1 MYMVSFREFCVAEE
15 HLGVGYSLR
24 KFFLVLLFL

>member
-1 MYMVSFREFCVAEE
+1 MDMFSFRGFCVAEE

-24 KFFLVLLFL
+24 TFFLVLLFL